1 MSLSFGSSANRW
13 RGLVVAAW
21 AAGIAVLLIGGRYSL
36 FVRARLWPLL
46 LASLLILLLFLL
58 AMIARPAHA
67 PSGRVQA
74 ATWVR
79 GALLLLPLLYM
90 CNIYTG
96 AAASGLNSFA
106 LQKRSLGLDSMS
118 GSLPFGSDSD
128 AMTDDANKTLNLG
141 YVWRHLNHLALTH
154 ARVVTEG
161 RVYRDPELEKDHP
174 NEMVVFR
181 FVVVCCA
188 ADAIPIQMV
197 VESPKTSAFKND
209 DWVRL
214 RGTIQLPSDGK
225 KVPVFVADQIYSV
238 DAPDEPYLSP
248 Y

>member
-1 MSLSFGSSANRW
+1 MSLGFGSSANRW
-13 RGLVVAAW
+13 RSVVIGAW
-21 AAGIAVLLIGGRYSL
+21 AAGIATLLIGGRYSL
-36 FVRARLWPLL
+36 FIRARLRPLL

-58 AMIARPAHA
+58 AMIARPARA
-67 PSGRVQA
+67 ASGRIQVV
-74 ATWVR
+74 TWVR
-79 GALLLLPLLYM
+79 GSLLLLPLLYM
-90 CNIYTG
+90 CNVYTG

-106 LQKRSLGLDSMS
+106 FQKRSLGSDSMS
-118 GSLPFGSDSD
+118 GSDSGVLTAD
-128 AMTDDANKTLNLG
+128 AGKTLSLE
-141 YVWRHLNHLALTH
+141 YVYRHAKALAGR
-154 ARVVTEG
+154 RVVTEG
-161 RVYRDPELEKDHP
+161 RVYRDRELAKDHP
-174 NEMVVFR
+174 NEIVVFR

-214 RGTIQLPSDGK
+214 GGIIQIEPRDGK
-225 KVPVFVADQIYSV
+225 QVFIADQIYPI